1 MSRETGEGS
10 GKGAMVKREGEG
22 EPGGGAQS
30 MQRPQGKN
38 LLATLRARKD
48 KRGTELRGGSTVGH
62 EQEGVTLACTLSG
75 KETC

>member
-1 MSRETGEGS
+1 
-10 GKGAMVKREGEG
+10 
-22 EPGGGAQS
+22 